1 LIDIISEVATLSLLG
16 CSGASIM
23 ADRSKSPGKTA
34 DASQKKETEST
45 EGPIPAI
52 DKAGF
57 MKFAPLFLAFLT
69 IPRAIGFGI
78 AFAIYKYGKTQLYDK
93 NMAVLKEHELGYL
106 YLAAVVM
113 GFLVAWVNNYPMLY
127 KNMVMRMK
135 SGNLRANM
143 MFYKEAGAG
152 AAAPYV
158 VMETEGPVGSYN
170 RANRSLTHFT
180 ENSASLLVSMVLA
193 GYVFPFPC
201 LVLVSIFAFG
211 RILHQVGYAASGYGG
226 HAFGFM
232 LAMISGVS
240 LEMLCFLTAAKSLGI
255 GLGPLRLEL

>member
-1 LIDIISEVATLSLLG
+1 
-16 CSGASIM
+16 M

-34 DASQKKETEST
+34 ESSQRKETGST

-57 MKFAPLFLAFLT
+57 MKFVPFFLVVLT

-93 NMAVLKEHELGYL
+93 NMAVLKDHELGYL

-113 GFLVAWVNNYPMLY
+113 GFLVSWINNYPMLY
-127 KNMVMRMK
+127 KNMVMRMN

-143 MFYKEAGAG
+143 MFYKQAGAG
-152 AAAPYV
+152 ADAPYV
-158 VMETEGPVGSYN
+158 VLETEGPVGSYN

-180 ENSASLLVSMVLA
+180 ENSAPLLVTLVLA
-193 GYVFPFPC
+193 GYVFPFPT
-201 LVLVSIFAFG
+201 LVLVLVFALG
-211 RILHQVGYAASGYGG
+211 RILHQAGYAASGYGG
-226 HAFGFM
+226 HAGGFA